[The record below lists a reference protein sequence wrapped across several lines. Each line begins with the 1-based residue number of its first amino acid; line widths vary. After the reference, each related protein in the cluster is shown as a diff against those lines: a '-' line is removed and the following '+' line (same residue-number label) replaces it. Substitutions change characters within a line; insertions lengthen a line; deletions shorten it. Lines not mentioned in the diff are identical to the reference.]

1 MINLT
6 PYSPSK
12 NKPWTAKQINLVVRR
27 LGFGCSLS
35 DIDLHLNSTPKS
47 LIDDIVDGASNMEVT
62 TAPEWSQWDNKQFN
76 KSVNNKNY
84 YHTIWQRQAFKDI
97 INNGF
102 RERLT
107 LFWSNHFVVEY
118 KDVNQPAY
126 LYQYYALIQSH
137 ALGNFKTFVSEMG
150 LAPAMLRYLNGFEN
164 KKNSPNENYARELY
178 ELFTL
183 GEGNGY
189 IQEDITETARALTGY
204 NRFKTYLGVIEFNEN
219 SFDKGPKTIFGRS
232 GNWGYND
239 VIDILF
245 EEKKDLIANF
255 ICNKIYRYFVSP
267 QLNSSVVSAMAETF
281 KQNEFELKPVLKQ
294 LFKSEHFFDSVNSNV
309 IIKSPIDLML
319 GLHHSLSFE
328 YKDNVDLEL
337 NFRNKCREMGQEVFS
352 PVDVAGWQG
361 NHDWINSE
369 TLPKRWEFADYLL
382 IKYWQKNKNQF
393 KTFIQSLVGSDQTD
407 LRVIVTQLKDFMF
420 CPYEIKEDEITDA
433 INTFMGEVPESYFE
447 DGTWSLNSNSVPK
460 QVCDLM
466 RFLITLPEFQLK

>member
-12 NKPWTAKQINLVVRR
+12 NKPWTAKQINLVERR

-35 DIDLHLNSTPKS
+35 DIDLHLNSTPES

-219 SFDKGPKTIFGRS
+219 SFDKGSKTIFDRS

-393 KTFIQSLVGSDQTD
+393 KTFIKALVGRDQTD

-420 CPYEIKEDEITDA
+420 CPYEIKEEEMTDA
-433 INTFMGEVPESYFE
+433 INVFIGEVPESYFE

-460 QVCDLM
+460 QVYDLM
-466 RFLITLPEFQLK
+466 RFFITLPEFQLK

>member
-1 MINLT
+1 MT

-35 DIDLHLNSTPKS
+35 DIDLHLNSTPES

-189 IQEDITETARALTGY
+189 IQEDINETARALTGY

-219 SFDKGPKTIFGRS
+219 SFDKGSKTIFGRS

-420 CPYEIKEDEITDA
+420 CPYEIKEEEMTDA
-433 INTFMGEVPESYFE
+433 IKTFMGEVPESYFE

-460 QVCDLM
+460 QVYDLM
-466 RFLITLPEFQLK
+466 RFFITLPEFQLK

>member
-1 MINLT
+1 MT

-35 DIDLHLNSTPKS
+35 DIDLHLNSTPES

-219 SFDKGPKTIFGRS
+219 SFDKGSKTIFGRS

-420 CPYEIKEDEITDA
+420 CPYEIKEEEMTDA
-433 INTFMGEVPESYFE
+433 IKTFMGEVPESYFE

-460 QVCDLM
+460 QVYDLM
-466 RFLITLPEFQLK
+466 RFFITLPEFQLK

>member
-1 MINLT
+1 LT

-35 DIDLHLNSTPKS
+35 DIDLHLNSTPES

-137 ALGNFKTFVSEMG
+137 ALGNFKTFVNEMG

-219 SFDKGPKTIFGRS
+219 SFDKGSKTIFGRS
-232 GNWGYND
+232 GNWGYID

-255 ICNKIYRYFVSP
+255 ICKKIYRYFVSP

-420 CPYEIKEDEITDA
+420 CPYEIKEEEMTDA

-460 QVCDLM
+460 QVYDLM
-466 RFLITLPEFQLK
+466 RFFITLPEFQLK

>member
-1 MINLT
+1 MT

-35 DIDLHLNSTPKS
+35 DIDLHLNSTPES

-76 KSVNNKNY
+76 KSENNKNY

-150 LAPAMLRYLNGFEN
+150 LVPAMLRYLNGFEN

-219 SFDKGPKTIFGRS
+219 SFDKGSKTIFGRS

-420 CPYEIKEDEITDA
+420 CPYEIKEEEMTDA

-447 DGTWSLNSNSVPK
+447 DGTWSLNSSSVPK
-460 QVCDLM
+460 QVYDLM
-466 RFLITLPEFQLK
+466 RFFITLPEFQLK

>member
-6 PYSPSK
+6 PFSPSK
-12 NKPWTAKQINLVVRR
+12 NKPWTAKQINLVARR
-27 LGFGCSLS
+27 LGFGCSPS
-35 DIDLHLNSTPKS
+35 DIDLHLNSTPES

-219 SFDKGPKTIFGRS
+219 SFDKGSKTIFGRS

-420 CPYEIKEDEITDA
+420 CPYEIKEEEMTDA

-460 QVCDLM
+460 QVYDLM
-466 RFLITLPEFQLK
+466 RFFITLPEFQLK

>member
-76 KSVNNKNY
+76 KSENNKNY

-219 SFDKGPKTIFGRS
+219 SFDKGSKTIFGRS

-420 CPYEIKEDEITDA
+420 CPYEIKEEEMTDA

-460 QVCDLM
+460 QVYDLM
-466 RFLITLPEFQLK
+466 RFFITLPEFQLK

>member
-1 MINLT
+1 MT

-76 KSVNNKNY
+76 KSENNKNY

-107 LFWSNHFVVEY
+107 LFWSNHFVIEY

-460 QVCDLM
+460 QVYDLM

>member
-35 DIDLHLNSTPKS
+35 DIDLHLNSTPES

-219 SFDKGPKTIFGRS
+219 SFDKGSKTIFGRS

-420 CPYEIKEDEITDA
+420 CPYEIKEEEMTDA
-433 INTFMGEVPESYFE
+433 IKTFMGEVPESYFE

-460 QVCDLM
+460 QVYDLM
-466 RFLITLPEFQLK
+466 RFFITLPEFQLK

>member
-1 MINLT
+1 
-6 PYSPSK
+6 
-12 NKPWTAKQINLVVRR
+12 
-27 LGFGCSLS
+27 
-35 DIDLHLNSTPKS
+35 
-47 LIDDIVDGASNMEVT
+47 MEVT

-76 KSVNNKNY
+76 KSENNKNY

-107 LFWSNHFVVEY
+107 LFWSNHFVIEY

-420 CPYEIKEDEITDA
+420 CPYEIKEEEMTDA
-433 INTFMGEVPESYFE
+433 IKTFMGEVPESYFE

-460 QVCDLM
+460 QVYDLM
-466 RFLITLPEFQLK
+466 RFFITLPEFQLK

>member
-35 DIDLHLNSTPKS
+35 DIDLHLNSTPES

-150 LAPAMLRYLNGFEN
+150 LVPAMLRYLNGFEN

-219 SFDKGPKTIFGRS
+219 SFDKGSKTIFGRS

-420 CPYEIKEDEITDA
+420 CPYEIKEEEMTDA
-433 INTFMGEVPESYFE
+433 IKTFMGEVPESYFE

-460 QVCDLM
+460 QVYDLM
-466 RFLITLPEFQLK
+466 RFFITLPEFQLK

>member
-1 MINLT
+1 LINLT

-35 DIDLHLNSTPKS
+35 DIDLHLNSTPES

-76 KSVNNKNY
+76 KSENNKNY

-219 SFDKGPKTIFGRS
+219 SFDKGSKTIFGRS

-420 CPYEIKEDEITDA
+420 CPYEIKEEEMTDA
-433 INTFMGEVPESYFE
+433 IKTFMGEVPESYFE

-460 QVCDLM
+460 QVYDLM
-466 RFLITLPEFQLK
+466 RFFITLPEFQLK

>member
-1 MINLT
+1 MT

-35 DIDLHLNSTPKS
+35 DIDLHLNSTPES

-150 LAPAMLRYLNGFEN
+150 LVPAMLRYLNGFEN

-219 SFDKGPKTIFGRS
+219 SFDKGSKTIFGRS

-420 CPYEIKEDEITDA
+420 CPYEIKEEEMTDA

-460 QVCDLM
+460 QVYDLM
-466 RFLITLPEFQLK
+466 RFFITLPEFQLK

>member
-35 DIDLHLNSTPKS
+35 DIDLHLNSTPES

-84 YHTIWQRQAFKDI
+84 YHTIWQRQAFTDI

-219 SFDKGPKTIFGRS
+219 SFDKGSKTIFGRS

-420 CPYEIKEDEITDA
+420 CPYEIKEEEMTDA
-433 INTFMGEVPESYFE
+433 IKTFMGEVPESYFE

-460 QVCDLM
+460 QVYDLM
-466 RFLITLPEFQLK
+466 RFFITLPEFQLK

>member
-12 NKPWTAKQINLVVRR
+12 NKPWSAKQINLVARR

-35 DIDLHLNSTPKS
+35 DIDLYLNSTSES

-219 SFDKGPKTIFGRS
+219 SFDKGSKTIFGRS

-267 QLNSSVVSAMAETF
+267 QLNSSIVSAMAETF

-420 CPYEIKEDEITDA
+420 CPFEIKEEEMTDA

-460 QVCDLM
+460 QVYDLM
-466 RFLITLPEFQLK
+466 RFFITLPEFQLK

>member
-1 MINLT
+1 
-6 PYSPSK
+6 
-12 NKPWTAKQINLVVRR
+12 
-27 LGFGCSLS
+27 
-35 DIDLHLNSTPKS
+35 
-47 LIDDIVDGASNMEVT
+47 MEVT

-219 SFDKGPKTIFGRS
+219 SFDKGSKTIFGRS

-420 CPYEIKEDEITDA
+420 CPYEIKEEEMTDA

-460 QVCDLM
+460 QVYDLM
-466 RFLITLPEFQLK
+466 RFFITLPEFQLK

>member
-76 KSVNNKNY
+76 KSGNNKNY

-107 LFWSNHFVVEY
+107 LFWSNHFVIEY

-150 LAPAMLRYLNGFEN
+150 LVPAMLRYLNGFEN

-219 SFDKGPKTIFGRS
+219 SFDKGSKTIFGRS

-420 CPYEIKEDEITDA
+420 CPYEIKEEEMTDA
-433 INTFMGEVPESYFE
+433 IKTFMGEVPESYFE

-460 QVCDLM
+460 QVYDLM
-466 RFLITLPEFQLK
+466 RFFITLPEFQLK

>member
-1 MINLT
+1 
-6 PYSPSK
+6 
-12 NKPWTAKQINLVVRR
+12 
-27 LGFGCSLS
+27 
-35 DIDLHLNSTPKS
+35 
-47 LIDDIVDGASNMEVT
+47 MEVT

-76 KSVNNKNY
+76 KSENNKNY

-219 SFDKGPKTIFGRS
+219 SFDKGSKTIFGRS

-328 YKDNVDLEL
+328 YKL
-337 NFRNKCREMGQEVFS
+337 S
-352 PVDVAGWQG
+352 
-361 NHDWINSE
+361 
-369 TLPKRWEFADYLL
+369 L
-382 IKYWQKNKNQF
+382 IH
-393 KTFIQSLVGSDQTD
+393 I
-407 LRVIVTQLKDFMF
+407 
-420 CPYEIKEDEITDA
+420 
-433 INTFMGEVPESYFE
+433 
-447 DGTWSLNSNSVPK
+447 
-460 QVCDLM
+460 
-466 RFLITLPEFQLK
+466 